1 MVLDTQRRKISQT
14 KPLRLPK
21 AVYDKDLIRIIL
33 PGITPTMTHSNLNGS
48 ELAGE
53 VGLEIGAYL
62 GEVAEIPEMSM
73 APSLL

>member
-1 MVLDTQRRKISQT
+1 M
-14 KPLRLPK
+14 
-21 AVYDKDLIRIIL
+21 IIL

-53 VGLEIGAYL
+53 VGLEIRAYL